1 MFPLPKT
8 GIPGATFPAVPSS
21 TAASMMLGVLH
32 QLRSTQLLP
41 PAELQALQFR
51 QLSELT
57 SHSCRTVPFY
67 ANLLRQSGI
76 KLTQP
81 ISREIWHKVPILTRQ
96 AVQEAG
102 AALHARELP
111 QGHGS
116 ISTATTSGSSGR
128 PVTIRKTALAQFFW
142 QCFVIR
148 EHEWQGRDFSA
159 LWMTILRD
167 DLRTDPAHSNPLRR
181 FPDWGEPL
189 AAIYSTGPGLLLDY
203 RVDVAEMFRIII
215 KEKPAYLTTFPSL
228 LRELLRESR
237 ASGVLP
243 QGLLEV
249 RSTGEALSTEIR
261 SLCGELWGTKV
272 SEIYSA
278 AEIGIIAVPCS
289 EQNAL
294 HVQSE
299 GVFLEILRDDGTPCA
314 SGEEGRVVLTPLHN
328 FVMPLI
334 RYELGDRATLGAPCS
349 CGRTLPVLRTIP
361 GRARDMITTPT
372 GERRFPFYS
381 HGEMMKLDAI
391 VQHQVAQTA
400 VNQIEIRLVVRRPLT
415 ITEETQLL
423 SIARA
428 GLGTAHELRI
438 VYCKEILR
446 QKSGKFAEFTNEL
459 NPSL

>member
-1 MFPLPKT
+1 
-8 GIPGATFPAVPSS
+8 
-21 TAASMMLGVLH
+21 
-32 QLRSTQLLP
+32 
-41 PAELQALQFR
+41 
-51 QLSELT
+51 
-57 SHSCRTVPFY
+57 
-67 ANLLRQSGI
+67 
-76 KLTQP
+76 
-81 ISREIWHKVPILTRQ
+81 
-96 AVQEAG
+96 
-102 AALHARELP
+102 
-111 QGHGS
+111 
-116 ISTATTSGSSGR
+116 
-128 PVTIRKTALAQFFW
+128 
-142 QCFVIR
+142 
-148 EHEWQGRDFSA
+148 
-159 LWMTILRD
+159 
-167 DLRTDPAHSNPLRR
+167 
-181 FPDWGEPL
+181 
-189 AAIYSTGPGLLLDY
+189 GPGLLLDY

-228 LRELLRESR
+228 LRELLRESN

-261 SLCGELWGTKV
+261 SHCEKLWGAKV
-272 SEIYSA
+272 SEMYSA
-278 AEIGIIAVPCS
+278 AEIGIIAIPCP

-334 RYELGDRATLGAPCS
+334 RYELGDRATLGIPCS
-349 CGRTLPVLRTIP
+349 CGRALPVLSTIP
-361 GRARDMITTPT
+361 GRARDMITTPI
-372 GERRFPFYS
+372 YS

-400 VNQIEIRLVVRRPLT
+400 INQIEIRLVVRRPLT

-446 QKSGKFAEFTNEL
+446 QESGKFAEFTNEL
-459 NPSL
+459 NLPL